1 MAYFIGEQNF
11 STTDRYLAH
20 FFVGARRNLAT
31 LGVWPIKT
39 CSTNFVNFVRGSCDT
54 MRRHDALAK
63 WYFDNFRM
71 FADSFRLVSVHS
83 VARGLD

>member
-39 CSTNFVNFVRGSCDT
+39 CSTNFVNFGRGGLVIQCGDMHQSFT
-54 MRRHDALAK
+54 DALVK
-63 WYFDNFRM
+63 WSFDNFPV
-71 FADSFRLVSVHS
+71 FADSF
-83 VARGLD
+83 